1 MLLPK
6 LENLFVSETWLRFCA
21 IDLRISFFSF
31 GNCIQKKIQNCQW
44 TSAKQLQFGTVS
56 ETRGLAITYGIS
68 VEKGMQILESIDLYL
83 AFSFC
88 LPQKAIVNKSIRLCY
103 RKNNVTTA
111 LGFSEMPW
119 LQIFLQKKPKYFV
132 AVLKISVSTFWAT
145 FGTKLS
151 YF

>member
-1 MLLPK
+1 
-6 LENLFVSETWLRFCA
+6 
-21 IDLRISFFSF
+21 
-31 GNCIQKKIQNCQW
+31 
-44 TSAKQLQFGTVS
+44 
-56 ETRGLAITYGIS
+56 
-68 VEKGMQILESIDLYL
+68 MQILESIDLYL